1 MARSYEVIGFKS
13 TALHGTGIAMHE
25 LSLLESVRE
34 ILENHALSQNFTKVT
49 QVTLEIGKLSSVE
62 PDALRFGFDVV
73 MKDSLAENAE
83 LIISD
88 IAGLGVCRQCGLQI
102 EMETSHD
109 PCPHCASPFVKIIQ
123 GAEMKIKDLIVI

>member
-1 MARSYEVIGFKS
+1 
-13 TALHGTGIAMHE
+13 MHE
-25 LSLLESVRE
+25 LSLLENVRE

-49 QVTLEIGKLSSVE
+49 KVTLAIGKLSSVE

-88 IAGLGVCRQCGLQI
+88 IAGLGICQQCSQQV
-102 EMETSHD
+102 EMETSYD
-109 PCPHCASPFVKIIQ
+109 PCPHCGSCLVKVIQ
-123 GAEMKIKDLIVI
+123 GAEMKIKDLCVI